1 MGVIMYNGESSV
13 DYGILVEHPPG
24 YRIAQ
29 RDYEKIHI
37 PGRNGDLIID
47 NGSYQNV
54 PVTYQIAVG
63 NRKKAFVEM
72 ANKISEWLNSAS
84 GYARLEDS
92 YEPEY
97 YRLAAYQDETDIE
110 NILFHA
116 GRTTINFD
124 CKPQR
129 FLKSGDE
136 VITLTQSAVIMNPTR
151 FEALPII
158 TVYGSGSGIINVAGN
173 AVSISNID
181 GYIVINSEIQD
192 AYKGSAN
199 KNSVVTFGNNNEFP
213 VLGNGQNVINI
224 SGGITKVEVVPKWWT
239 L

>member
-97 YRLAAYQDETDIE
+97 YRLAAYQDETNIE

-129 FLKSGDE
+129 FLKSGDNAIE
-136 VITLTQSAVIMNPTR
+136 FTGQSSLRNPTS
-151 FEALPII
+151 FKSLPII
-158 TVYGSGSGIINVAGN
+158 TVYGTGEGVLNIGDNV
-173 AVSISNID
+173 VHILSID
-181 GYIVINSEIQD
+181 EYVVINSEIQD
-192 AYKGSAN
+192 AYKGSIN
-199 KNSVVTFGNNNEFP
+199 KNSTIDFGNNNEFP
-213 VLGNGQNVINI
+213 VLSEGNNYINFNGQ
-224 SGGITKVEVVPKWWT
+224 ITKVEVVPKWWT